1 MAGFLYALK
10 TKLRYSA
17 AGMKFVNAVKYS
29 VFGDILY
36 KICDKFDLT
45 DAACVEDTAKSK
57 AFFEKN
63 ATRVQKI
70 ADALADDE
78 SKECFLKIVR
88 FRQTQ
93 NKIDRPKFSL
103 HDQYFPKDIV
113 TLSKD
118 EVFVDCGAYIGDTIK
133 KFLSVCKNSYK
144 RVVAFEPDESLSA
157 QIPAVPRLVVVN
169 KGVWNKKDRPAF
181 ECKRDG
187 MGKIRASSRCFQ
199 PNSLSGEV
207 TSGTVQVDAI
217 DNIPECADATFIKMD
232 IEGAE
237 QNALAGAEKT
247 IRRNRPKLAI
257 CIYHSDEDMLDIP
270 ERVLALNMGYKLY
283 VRQHFGTIYET
294 VLYAV

>member
-1 MAGFLYALK
+1 MNFLYAFK

-17 AGMKFVNAVKYS
+17 VGMKFVDAVKYS

-45 DAACVEDTAKSK
+45 DPVCATDTAKSK

-63 ATRVQKI
+63 AARVQKI
-70 ADALADDE
+70 ADALTDDE

-118 EVFVDCGAYIGDTIK
+118 EVFVDCGAYVGDTIK

-144 RVVAFEPDESLSA
+144 RIVAFEPDESLSA
-157 QIPAVPRLVVVN
+157 QIPALPRCVIIN
-169 KGVWNKKDRPAF
+169 KGVWNKKDTLAF

-187 MGKIRASSRCFQ
+187 SGKVITSARCYRTSSLAG
-199 PNSLSGEV
+199 PIISE
-207 TSGTVQVDAI
+207 TVQVDAI
-217 DNIPECADATFIKMD
+217 DNMPECAPPRLLLKWISRARSKTLWRALKRQFAATDRNWRYAF
-232 IEGAE
+232 
-237 QNALAGAEKT
+237 T
-247 IRRNRPKLAI
+247 IPTRI
-257 CIYHSDEDMLDIP
+257 CWIFPNGCL
-270 ERVLALNMGYKLY
+270 R
-283 VRQHFGTIYET
+283 
-294 VLYAV
+294 